1 MTRILHLSDTHFGT
15 EREPVVQALLRLAN
29 AWQPDLVLL
38 SGDIT
43 QRARR
48 AQFAAAR
55 RFVQALQRPVLAVPG
70 NHDIPLFNVLARWL
84 NPYGGYRRAMGPVLE
99 PTVEMPGLLAIG
111 VNSTRP
117 GRHKN
122 GQVDRR
128 QVDRVVQ
135 RLKKSSADCLRMVVL
150 HHPVRAA
157 VESDQSNLLI
167 GREWAV
173 PAWIDAGVDL
183 ILGGHIHLPYVL
195 PASEPS
201 VAAPGLAAEPAS
213 AHALAAVNGPAG
225 SDTVHAASA
234 AGASSGVAATK
245 VSDANASNI
254 ADAPGAADARRRA
267 WVVQAGT
274 AVSQRVR
281 GGISNSIN
289 LIEHG
294 VRQGQHQCI
303 IQRWD
308 YAADLQ
314 AFARANSQTLDWS
327 RGAG

>member
-29 AWQPDLVLL
+29 EWQPDLVLL

-99 PTVEMPGLLAIG
+99 PAVEMPGLLAIG

-117 GRHKN
+117 SRHKN

-128 QVDRVVQ
+128 QVERVVQ
-135 RLKKSSADCLRMVVL
+135 RLRKSSPDCLRIVVL

-173 PAWIDAGVDL
+173 PAWIEAGVDL

-195 PASEPS
+195 PASELSIAVPS
-201 VAAPGLAAEPAS
+201 GLEA
-213 AHALAAVNGPAG
+213 
-225 SDTVHAASA
+225 AASA
-234 AGASSGVAATK
+234 DALDIVDASTKSGTAEAASVLRGSDSADVSGV
-245 VSDANASNI
+245 SGANASS
-254 ADAPGAADARRRA
+254 AAHVPGAVGASRRA

-289 LIEHG
+289 LIEHE
-294 VRQGQHQCI
+294 VRQGQHQCV

-314 AFARANSQTLDWS
+314 TFARANSQTLDWS
-327 RGAG
+327 RGAR